1 MEVDVM
7 DGKAGTKLHIIIGWY
22 KGDYRRKVVN
32 G

>member
-7 DGKAGTKLHIIIGWY
+7 DGKAGTKLYIGWY